1 MQPSNELAV
10 LVKPFLKMFYG
21 GGAIIGVLNVV
32 FASPERFHRR
42 AVHCLTQETCF
53 GNEVGHGLAPNTPP
67 SERLHR
73 SQECLAFARGHL
85 ALAEELART
94 PMLHTFRP

>member
-10 LVKPFLKMFYG
+10 LVKPCLKMFYG

-42 AVHCLTQETCF
+42 AVHGLTQETCF
-53 GNEVGHGLAPNTPP
+53 GNEVRHGLAPEYAAERIVTSISGMP
-67 SERLHR
+67 SLCERSSR
-73 SQECLAFARGHL
+73 VS
-85 ALAEELART
+85 
-94 PMLHTFRP
+94 